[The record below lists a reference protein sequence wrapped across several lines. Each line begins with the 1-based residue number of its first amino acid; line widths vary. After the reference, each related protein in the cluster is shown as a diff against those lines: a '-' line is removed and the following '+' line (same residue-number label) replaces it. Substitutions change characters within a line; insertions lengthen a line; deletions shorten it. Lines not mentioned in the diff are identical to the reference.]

1 MALVPSPMS
10 LWTVTALAP
19 IIVVHPVQSPPPLY
33 FLLQDSLEQLSPVGI
48 VIVIKSSGFIS

>member
-19 IIVVHPVQSPPPLY
+19 IIVVHPVQRPPLY

>member
-10 LWTVTALAP
+10 VDSDCP
-19 IIVVHPVQSPPPLY
+19 GSYHCGPPCPEAPLY